1 MQGSGV
7 EIKKRKL
14 SLKNV
19 KTNKNGSVENIDV
32 HFKSSIPVPKSD
44 LIKVDTVDFTREDI
58 LEKLSDKR

>member
-19 KTNKNGSVENIDV
+19 KTNKNGYVENIDV
-32 HFKSSIPVPKSD
+32 HFKSSLPVPKSD
-44 LIKVDTVDFTREDI
+44 LIKIDTVDLTGEDVH
-58 LEKLSDKR
+58 EKLSDKR

>member
-44 LIKVDTVDFTREDI
+44 LIKIDTVDLTAEDVH
-58 LEKLSDKR
+58 EKLSDKR